1 MSGPVFLSRQAPSS
15 RLVFADLPLVIHKSS
30 LSLHYS
36 QLHRCTLVDW
46 AWAFFNGA
54 MPSSFRR
61 LAPTVLLVLAFVM
74 ALGALI
80 VGFLP
85 ARGHHPVLVLS
96 RDLSKGDAFG
106 PEVVRKLEVPDELF
120 PEDALTPQ
128 TPLPDTWPSEPVK
141 AGTILSESVLAGSA
155 LGRELAPDESLVTL
169 MFDQSPVEAGDVAD
183 LWALSGECD
192 QSGCASRRVAT
203 NARIS
208 SISVKDAPAW
218 DSSTSVRL
226 DLIIKSTQVESLLGY
241 SGAGALSLALS
252 SSHKG

>member
-1 MSGPVFLSRQAPSS
+1 
-15 RLVFADLPLVIHKSS
+15 
-30 LSLHYS
+30 
-36 QLHRCTLVDW
+36 
-46 AWAFFNGA
+46 
-54 MPSSFRR
+54 MPSSLRR
-61 LAPTVLLVLAFVM
+61 LAPTVLLVLALVM

-80 VGFLP
+80 VGVLP

-106 PEVVRKLEVPDELF
+106 PEVVRNLEVPDELF
-120 PEDALTPQ
+120 PADALAPG
-128 TPLPDTWPSEPVK
+128 TPLPDKWPSEPVK

-169 MFDQSPVEAGDVAD
+169 MFDQSRLPPVEAGDVAD